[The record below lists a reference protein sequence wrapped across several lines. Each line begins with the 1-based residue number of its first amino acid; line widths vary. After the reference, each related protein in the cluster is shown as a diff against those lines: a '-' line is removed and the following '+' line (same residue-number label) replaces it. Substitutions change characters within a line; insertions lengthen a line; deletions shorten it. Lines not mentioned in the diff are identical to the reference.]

1 MPGLT
6 GCRQC
11 PRLAAFL
18 DQVKTEFPDYHNK
31 PVAAFGAADAGL
43 LIVGLAPGKHGANAS
58 GRPFTGDAAGQL
70 LFDTMHRYGFANR
83 AESRSVDDGLEL
95 INCRI
100 SNAVKCLP
108 PGNKP
113 NSDEINRCNPYLAG
127 ELDQLPPKG
136 VIMALGQIAHIAVLK
151 ALWLKR
157 GDYRFGHAAEFTL
170 PNGMTLIDSYHC
182 SRYNTQTRRLTPD
195 MFRQI
200 FQRIQQ
206 LLIDEPS
213 TQS

>member
-31 PVAAFGAADAGL
+31 PVPAFGAADAGL

-70 LFDTMHRYGFANR
+70 LFQTLHRFGFANL
-83 AESRSVDDGLEL
+83 AESRAADDGLEL

-108 PGNKP
+108 PENKP
-113 NSDEINRCNPYLAG
+113 NTDEINRCNPYLAA
-127 ELDQLPPKG
+127 ELKQMPNEA
-136 VIMALGQIAHIAVLK
+136 VILALGQIAHISVLK
-151 ALWLKR
+151 ALGLKR
-157 GDYRFGHAAEFTL
+157 GEYRFGHGVEFTL